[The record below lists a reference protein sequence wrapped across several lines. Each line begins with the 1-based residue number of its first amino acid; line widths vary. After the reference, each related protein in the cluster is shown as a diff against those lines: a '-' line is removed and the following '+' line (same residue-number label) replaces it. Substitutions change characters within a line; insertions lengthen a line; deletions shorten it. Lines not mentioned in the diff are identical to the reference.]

1 MEILLMCIPLIDYR
15 KTTTLQQNARTNGL
29 IYDTRK
35 PNLTLSHCSPISQR
49 ASLDCIY
56 ICSDQTWSYAITRS
70 SVKTTSDGGA
80 LRPLPA
86 NEGQAPLH
94 VQNGT
99 TLMSA
104 YLT

>member
-1 MEILLMCIPLIDYR
+1 MYMEILLMCIPLIDYR
-15 KTTTLQQNARTNGL
+15 KTTTLQQNARANGL

-70 SVKTTSDGGA
+70 SIKTTSDGGA

-86 NEGQAPLH
+86 NEGQTPLH
-94 VQNGT
+94 VQ
-99 TLMSA
+99 MA
-104 YLT
+104 R